1 MAPSGVGG
9 LPARVSS
16 CPPGLFRM
24 PGSLGG
30 PALRVADHRLAQ
42 TRTDFSSVL
51 ATSPLRSPLVPAF
64 LGWVSLLYLPAHN
77 GWRRCT
83 C

>member
-9 LPARVSS
+9 LPTRVSS

-30 PALRVADHRLAQ
+30 PALRVAGHRLAQ
-42 TRTDFSSVL
+42 T
-51 ATSPLRSPLVPAF
+51 SP
-64 LGWVSLLYLPAHN
+64 VSWPQAH
-77 GWRRCT
+77 
-83 C
+83 